1 MLFFIKPQL
10 LKDQHAVM
18 ADVVT
23 RNLEVIN
30 LHQIHNRELCLYTYP
45 MAAHLHESAEVFAL
59 CHLSS
64 HSHQL
69 VYSESAQTTPYQS
82 NTNNIDLNI
91 EVSYSV
97 LLCLPYG
104 PNICEINELRF
115 AESNC

>member
-1 MLFFIKPQL
+1 MCLFMKPQL

-45 MAAHLHESAEVFAL
+45 MVAHLHESAEVFVL

-82 NTNNIDLNI
+82 NTNNINLNT

-97 LLCLPYG
+97 LSANPVFPLCG
-104 PNICEINELRF
+104 
-115 AESNC
+115 ESLV